1 MFFIVEEEEEEEEET
16 VLDFR
21 QGILKVLRFFLL
33 LYSIYIQWLNI
44 DLKGKII

>member
-1 MFFIVEEEEEEEEET
+1 MFFIVKEEEEEEET

-21 QGILKVLRFFLL
+21 QGILKVLGFFLL

>member
-21 QGILKVLRFFLL
+21 QGILEVLGFFLL

>member
-1 MFFIVEEEEEEEEET
+1 MFFIVEEEEEEEA

-21 QGILKVLRFFLL
+21 QGILKVLGFFLL

>member
-1 MFFIVEEEEEEEEET
+1 MFFIVEEEEEEEET

-21 QGILKVLRFFLL
+21 QGILKVLGLFLL